1 MRISDWS
8 SDVCSSDLSG
18 DLERLRAALEEQWG
32 LADLEADLRILQ
44 SLQKTLRAGN
54 WEVTVAV
61 HRGQVITAIW
71 PGFHDRS
78 FGIAFD
84 IGTTT
89 IAGHLSNL
97 SSGEVIASSGL
108 MNPQIRFGEDLMS
121 RVSYVMMNPG
131 GDREMTDAVRRALN
145 EVTEAVC
152 AEAGIGHAGI
162 LKDRKSVV

>member
-1 MRISDWS
+1 MHNP
-8 SDVCSSDLSG
+8 SG

-71 PGFHDRS
+71 PGFHERS

-84 IGTTT
+84 IGTT
-89 IAGHLSNL
+89 
-97 SSGEVIASSGL
+97 SSEERRVGKECSTC
-108 MNPQIRFGEDLMS
+108 RS
-121 RVSYVMMNPG
+121 RWSPVQ
-131 GDREMTDAVRRALN
+131 
-145 EVTEAVC
+145 
-152 AEAGIGHAGI
+152 
-162 LKDRKSVV
+162 

>member
-1 MRISDWS
+1 MIRRPPRSTRTDTLFPYTTLFRS
-8 SDVCSSDLSG
+8 
-18 DLERLRAALEEQWG
+18 
-32 LADLEADLRILQ
+32 ADLEADLRSLQ

-131 GDREMTDAVRRALN
+131 GDRSEERRVGKRRGSTGRYRWSQN
-145 EVTEAVC
+145 N
-152 AEAGIGHAGI
+152 
-162 LKDRKSVV
+162 

>member
-1 MRISDWS
+1 MHNP
-8 SDVCSSDLSG
+8 SG

-61 HRGQVITAIW
+61 HRGQVITAIR

-97 SSGEVIASSGL
+97 SSGEVIARSEERRVGKECVSTC
-108 MNPQIRFGEDLMS
+108 RS
-121 RVSYVMMNPG
+121 RWSP
-131 GDREMTDAVRRALN
+131 D
-145 EVTEAVC
+145 
-152 AEAGIGHAGI
+152 H
-162 LKDRKSVV
+162 